1 MKRILMFLFFPV
13 IFFSQNNLQP
23 DEFLWSKDR
32 KLQKEDYKLISHDNT
47 VPIKSAVSFSYQ
59 LRGFNVFNG
68 NFNKNIINKFS
79 RNASALNPNS
89 ENIPALLDYQQ
100 LNFDLCEVYT
110 RKMRK
115 ELLIHKNK
123 LWKGF
128 DHAEEMF
135 NNLTSDYMKTQ
146 ALMNEE
152 THYGADFQ
160 KVENWKRR
168 ISNELQDLSEFDY
181 NNTSKIKIKKSSK
194 NEN

>member
-1 MKRILMFLFFPV
+1 MLFLLIPAL
-13 IFFSQNNLQP
+13 FFSQNFLQP

-32 KLQKEDYKLISHDNT
+32 KLQKEDYKLITHDPN
-47 VPIKSAVSFSYQ
+47 VHVKSSISFSYH
-59 LRGFNVFNG
+59 LRGFSVFNA

-79 RNASALNPNS
+79 SNASSFNPDAQD
-89 ENIPALLDYQQ
+89 IPALLDYQQ
-100 LNFDLCEVYT
+100 LNFDLCEVYA

-135 NNLTSDYMKTQ
+135 NNLTAEYMKTQ
-146 ALMNEE
+146 AIMNEE
-152 THYGADFQ
+152 TGYGIDAH
-160 KVENWKRR
+160 KVENWKLKVE
-168 ISNELQDLSEFDY
+168 NDLQDLSDFDY

-194 NEN
+194 EEV